1 MTEFNMLGDIFIIA
15 DDICEVIADR
25 SGLRR
30 ATLRNHSSGY
40 VFDMS
45 KEYLLEEMTGNRE
58 MLVQFQ
64 HRG

>member
-1 MTEFNMLGDIFIIA
+1 MTEFNMLGNVFIIA
-15 DDICEVIADR
+15 DDICEVIADS
-25 SGLRR
+25 SGIRR

-40 VFDMS
+40 VFNMS
-45 KEYLLEEMTGNRE
+45 KEYLLEEITGDLD

>member
-1 MTEFNMLGDIFIIA
+1 MTEFNMLGDVFIIA

-25 SGLRR
+25 AGLRR

-45 KEYLLEEMTGNRE
+45 KEYLLEEITGDRN
-58 MLVQFQ
+58 MLVPFK

>member
-15 DDICEVIADR
+15 DDICEVITDVA
-25 SGLRR
+25 GARR

-45 KEYLLEEMTGNRE
+45 KEYLLEELTGNRN
-58 MLVQFQ
+58 MLLPFQ